1 MFNKIRQFYIPILAQ
16 ITVPYI
22 LLAAALAAGGTY
34 LVTRVVVDSVQE
46 RFQNQLIETGFLAD
60 ENIVR
65 EEKNLLEAL
74 RLISNIQGV
83 DAGVLQNQSQT
94 LKDLILPIA
103 YNSNIEALAIVG
115 TSGRVILSLRL
126 NPESQ
131 VYESLQATVTYSQ
144 LSFVQPVL
152 RGLVDEKG
160 DKYGGFAGTR
170 AGNIFFVAGP
180 IKDADGHLVGA
191 ALVGRSVQSLAQLI
205 HQQTIS
211 QVSFYTLEGV
221 SLSTTLLGD
230 QPIDLTAV
238 QNILEKQAQ
247 GSYAREFREGNIDY
261 HELLAPL
268 EVRVGEDIGIMGVAL
283 PSGFLSQTTQI
294 TRGNTLILMVSA
306 LLLVV
311 VLGTVVAGRITKPI
325 RDLRDAAQ
333 KVAGGDL
340 QVKVRRGRS
349 DEIGALTQS
358 FNEMV
363 DDLNQSKRDLIDAYD
378 KTIEG
383 WARAM
388 DLRDHETEG
397 HSRRVADLSTALAAT
412 MGIGGL
418 QMENMRRGA
427 LLHDIG
433 KIAILD
439 SILLKK
445 GKLSADEIKQM
456 QQHPIFAKQ
465 FIEQI
470 EYLKPALLIPYSH
483 HEKWDGSGYPLGLKG
498 EAIPYE
504 ARIFAIVDVWDAI
517 TSDRPYRQAMSFKE
531 AMAYIES
538 ESGHHFDPKVVQAF
552 KRLMGA
558 R

>member
-1 MFNKIRQFYIPILAQ
+1 LLNRIRQFYIPILAQ

-34 LVTRVVVDSVQE
+34 LVTQVVVDSVQE

-65 EEKNLLEAL
+65 EEKDLLEAL

-83 DAGVLQNQSQT
+83 DAGVLQSQPQT
-94 LKDLILPIA
+94 LRDLILPIA
-103 YNSNIEALAIVG
+103 YNSNIEALAILGVG
-115 TSGRVILSLRL
+115 GRAIISLEL
-126 NPESQ
+126 DPTSQ
-131 VYESLQATVTYSQ
+131 VYETLQATIPFSR

-152 RGLVDEKG
+152 RGSVDEKG
-160 DKYGGFAGTR
+160 DKYGGFAATS
-170 AGNIFFVAGP
+170 AGSIFFVVGP
-180 IKDADGHLVGA
+180 IKDASGQLVGA
-191 ALVGRSVQSLAQLI
+191 ALVGRSVQSLSQLI
-205 HQQTIS
+205 REQTLS

-221 SLSTTLLGD
+221 SLSTTLLGG

-238 QNILEKQAQ
+238 QNILENQAQ
-247 GSYAREFREGNIDY
+247 GSYAREFRESNIDY
-261 HELLAPL
+261 HELLTPL

-283 PSGFLSQTTQI
+283 PAGFLSQTTQI
-294 TRGNTLILMVSA
+294 TRGNTLVLLASA

-311 VLGTVVAGRITKPI
+311 VVGAVIAGRITKPI

-333 KVAGGDL
+333 KVAGGNL
-340 QVKVRRGRS
+340 QVNVRSGRS
-349 DEIGALTQS
+349 DEIGTLTQS
-358 FNEMV
+358 FNTMV
-363 DDLNQSKRDLIDAYD
+363 DSLNQSKRDLVEAYD

-397 HSRRVADLSTALAAT
+397 HSRRVADLSTALAAS
-412 MGIGGL
+412 MGIRGDE
-418 QMENMRRGA
+418 MEHLRRGA
-427 LLHDIG
+427 LLHDVG
-433 KIAILD
+433 KIAIPD

-445 GKLSADEIKQM
+445 GKLTEDEIKQM
-456 QQHPIFAKQ
+456 QQHPIYAKQ
-465 FIEQI
+465 FMEQI
-470 EYLKPALLIPYSH
+470 EYLKPALPIPYSH
-483 HEKWDGSGYPLGLKG
+483 HEKWDGSGYPQGLKG

-517 TSDRPYRQAMSFKE
+517 TSDRPYRKAMSFQE
-531 AMAYIES
+531 ALEYIES
-538 ESGHHFDPKVVQAF
+538 ESDHHFEPKVVQAF
-552 KRLMGA
+552 KRLLG

>member
-1 MFNKIRQFYIPILAQ
+1 MFNKLRQFYIPILAQ

-46 RFQNQLIETGFLAD
+46 RFQNQLIETAFLAD

-65 EEKNLLEAL
+65 EEKNLLETL

-115 TSGRVILSLRL
+115 TSGRVILSLKL

-131 VYESLQATVTYSQ
+131 VYEPLHATVTYSQ

-152 RGLVDEKG
+152 RGLVDENG
-160 DKYGGFAGTR
+160 DKYGGFAGTS
-170 AGNIFFVAGP
+170 AGNIFFVVGP
-180 IKDADGHLVGA
+180 IKNAGGHLVGA

-325 RDLRDAAQ
+325 RDLKDAAQ
-333 KVAGGDL
+333 QVAGGDL
-340 QVKVRRGRS
+340 RIKVRRGRS

-363 DDLNQSKRDLIDAYD
+363 DNLNQSKRDLIDAYD

-412 MGIGGL
+412 MGIGGV

-517 TSDRPYRQAMSFKE
+517 TSDRPYREAMSFKE
-531 AMAYIES
+531 AMKYIES
-538 ESGHHFDPKVVQAF
+538 ESDRHFDPKVVQAF
-552 KRLMGA
+552 KRLMG